1 MGVNS
6 KSITKL
12 DFKSIIIMLKTYKF
26 NIAMLCCLAVSFL
39 ANAQDSTAVASK
51 MGKRAEKKAK
61 VEEPKDTAF
70 PEKKRDNIGITLH
83 LGDTWVTGD
92 ENARHIGPA
101 IGLGVRKSL
110 GHVMSVRLFGNYGV
124 AKGWNLG
131 TAGAQPLIVTRN
143 DAYNGVNDA
152 RANYGSSPV
161 LMTYK
166 NTHFQGKMHFM
177 FNLNNINF
185 YHRQNK
191 ANFYLFGGPGFNT
204 YRVMTNALDA
214 SGNKYDFTGF
224 DFFQSE
230 KSMKKA
236 ANAKFDKT
244 YETGGEM
251 FGTGFKKYR
260 TTWMWNGGAGV
271 QYRLN
276 KRFAIGYEY
285 NVGRVCDD
293 LLDNRQLTINQ
304 NDNLTNSTDFD
315 WHNLQTA
322 YIEFRPGKG
331 EESFWWVNPLAPT
344 YDKLAELD
352 KKVKD
357 ATTDTD
363 GDGVADVFD
372 LEPDTPADCMVDTH
386 GRTLD
391 LDRDGVADCKDKEP
405 FSPPGATVD
414 KDGVSLD
421 ADGDGVPDFRDREPN
436 SPAGALVDRNGSAL
450 DAKIAA
456 GGTNMAD
463 WWLPMMFFDLD
474 KSYIRSDMM
483 DKLKHVCTVM
493 RRYPNMKVEIVGYT
507 DVRAGDSFNEK
518 LSERRA
524 KNVFE
529 CLVKDCGIDPNRL
542 VMRYEGEQK
551 NLVKRPKNER
561 GHSMNR
567 RVEFHVLPQ

>member
-251 FGTGFKKYR
+251 FGSGFKKYR

-331 EESFWWVNPLAPT
+331 EE
-344 YDKLAELD
+344 
-352 KKVKD
+352 
-357 ATTDTD
+357 
-363 GDGVADVFD
+363 
-372 LEPDTPADCMVDTH
+372 
-386 GRTLD
+386 
-391 LDRDGVADCKDKEP
+391 DR
-405 FSPPGATVD
+405 
-414 KDGVSLD
+414 
-421 ADGDGVPDFRDREPN
+421 
-436 SPAGALVDRNGSAL
+436 
-450 DAKIAA
+450 
-456 GGTNMAD
+456 
-463 WWLPMMFFDLD
+463 
-474 KSYIRSDMM
+474 KS
-483 DKLKHVCTVM
+483 VV
-493 RRYPNMKVEIVGYT
+493 
-507 DVRAGDSFNEK
+507 
-518 LSERRA
+518 
-524 KNVFE
+524 
-529 CLVKDCGIDPNRL
+529 
-542 VMRYEGEQK
+542 
-551 NLVKRPKNER
+551 
-561 GHSMNR
+561 
-567 RVEFHVLPQ
+567 